1 MLVWTWQKFES
12 WFYLLLSLLL
22 LQEFPLPQI
31 CSALYHFL
39 CSLFPALY
47 REGCHKIAAFVF
59 LTSFRES
66 LTVWSLAIFAF
77 AFTQRYV
84 SDEKV
89 ARSLDETRASSHKTA
104 PIADSK
110 TQSLC

>member
-1 MLVWTWQKFES
+1 MLVYTWQKFER
-12 WFYLLLSLLL
+12 WLFMLFSLIILKDL
-22 LQEFPLPQI
+22 ILNNSTAI
-31 CSALYHFL
+31 G
-39 CSLFPALY
+39 PALLNTVLY
-47 REGCHKIAAFVF
+47 FLELVCLQLASLVF

-66 LTVWSLAIFAF
+66 FTAWSLAIFAL
-77 AFTQRYV
+77 AFTQRCV

-89 ARSLDETRASSHKTA
+89 ARCPLVETRASSHKTA

>member
-1 MLVWTWQKFES
+1 MLF
-12 WFYLLLSLLL
+12 SLIILKDL
-22 LQEFPLPQI
+22 ILNNSTAI
-31 CSALYHFL
+31 G
-39 CSLFPALY
+39 PALLNTVLY
-47 REGCHKIAAFVF
+47 FLELVCLQLASLVF

-66 LTVWSLAIFAF
+66 FTAWSLAIFAL
-77 AFTQRYV
+77 AFTQRYI

-89 ARSLDETRASSHKTA
+89 ARSLVETRASSHKTA